1 VSGCDVTPAAGGRE
15 SPQRPLR
22 SIDVARATGYSVQQ
36 VRLLERLGVLPLA
49 PRSPSGYRHYSR
61 VHVDAALA
69 YRDLTAAIGPVA
81 ARRVMRAVHEDA
93 PVRVLALVEEAY
105 AALHHERTEL
115 RLALQAAE
123 AVADEPLLDVRPSDA
138 MTVAELAEAIGVRT
152 STLRHWETEGL
163 LRPARTELGRR
174 TYSPSDVRDARVVQ
188 QLRAAGYRI
197 PLLRTLLPR
206 LRAGR
211 GWDQV
216 AEALRDRDRD
226 LDERSRRLLAA
237 TAAIHALVS
246 SRWPSPPPP
255 TPHPP
260 PTPPERPAEG
270 A

>member
-1 VSGCDVTPAAGGRE
+1 
-15 SPQRPLR
+15 
-22 SIDVARATGYSVQQ
+22 VQQ

-163 LRPARTELGRR
+163 LRPARSELGRR

-246 SRWPSPPPP
+246 SRWPTPPPP